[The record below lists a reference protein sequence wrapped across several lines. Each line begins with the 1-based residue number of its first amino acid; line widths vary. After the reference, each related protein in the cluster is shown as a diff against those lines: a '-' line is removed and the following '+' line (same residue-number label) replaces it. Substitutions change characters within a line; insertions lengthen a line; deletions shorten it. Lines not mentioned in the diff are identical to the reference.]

1 MLRSLQII
9 SAYSMVVACTV
20 LQGSLNAHPL
30 DRGIQEAEQNDKRI
44 RYMEIPVIGDIGID
58 VVPSGLER
66 ALMRAK
72 KAPKSNAIVIHID
85 SQGGIDEDAIAMG
98 QMLKELDPSI
108 PIVAAVRRAI
118 GPSLALVLA
127 ADRLV
132 ILEPET
138 SGIRIQY
145 RPGLGMDE
153 AEMDLEREAFLAL
166 AGDGPVK
173 VPVVNAMFDPT
184 LSVFIWKD
192 VDGMPQASNRA
203 PEDATDVHEIPPG
216 GIADGISASE
226 MRALG
231 LGREAESI
239 EDIGPLFGYADW
251 RLRDKSGANLMRIA
265 ADERKSDESQIER
278 RIHSGLRKTAEA
290 MSVLASVDELE
301 SRARQEDPRRQSYQ
315 YRQDWIFGVGGF
327 NNWVYSG
334 PSFMAWR
341 DNCDRAVD
349 AWHRVVDAID
359 RVGALGRAANEDLVW
374 INAQTIPTAMASWV
388 EEEVGLLS
396 ARLDPLLSEGGML
409 WDRRKAAEQQAAFF
423 AANRNNPI
431 D

>member
-1 MLRSLQII
+1 
-9 SAYSMVVACTV
+9 MVLACAV
-20 LQGSLNAHPL
+20 FQGSLVAGPV
-30 DRGIQEAEQNDKRI
+30 DTPSQENEQREKRI
-44 RYMEIPVIGDIGID
+44 RYMEIPIIGDIGID
-58 VVPSGLER
+58 VVSSGLER
-66 ALMRAK
+66 ALERAK
-72 KAPKSNAIVIHID
+72 KNPKSNAIVIHID
-85 SQGGIDEDAIAMG
+85 SQGGIDEDAISMG
-98 QMLKELDPSI
+98 QLLKGVDPSI

-127 ADRLV
+127 ADVLV

-153 AEMDLEREAFLAL
+153 QEMANEREAFLAL

-184 LSVFIWKD
+184 LPVFVWKD
-192 VDGMPQASNRA
+192 SDEVLQASNLA
-203 PEDATDVHEIPPG
+203 PEAGMDAHEIPPG
-216 GIADGISASE
+216 GIADGISAAE
-226 MRALG
+226 MKALG
-231 LGREAESI
+231 LGREAETI
-239 EDIGPLFGYADW
+239 EDIGELFGYPDW

-265 ADERKSDESQIER
+265 ADERKSNESQIER

-315 YRQDWIFGVGGF
+315 YRQDWIFGVGGL

-334 PSFMAWR
+334 PSYMAWR

-349 AWHRVVDAID
+349 AWQRVIDAID
-359 RVGALGRAANEDLVW
+359 RVGALGRAAREDLVW
-374 INAQTIPTAMASWV
+374 IDGQTIPSAMASWV

-409 WDRRKAAEQQAAFF
+409 WERRKAAESEAAFF

-431 D
+431 G